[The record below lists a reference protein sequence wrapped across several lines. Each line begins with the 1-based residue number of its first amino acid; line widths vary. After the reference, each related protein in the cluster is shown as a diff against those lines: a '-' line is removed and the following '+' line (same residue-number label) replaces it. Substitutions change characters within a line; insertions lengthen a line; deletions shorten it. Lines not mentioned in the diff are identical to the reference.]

1 MINSEVN
8 EILKEL
14 KSQGRPEAL
23 KNLEKYGIN
32 VESALGVSIPE
43 LRKLAKT
50 LGKNHDLAI
59 ALWDTGIHDARLLA
73 SMVDESDKVTSSQMD
88 KWAKD
93 FNSWDIC
100 DQCCNNLF
108 VFTVYSDIKANSW
121 SKSNVEFVKRAGFVL
136 MAVQAVHHRTEN
148 NDKFIAYFD
157 IIKQNAGDDRNFV
170 KKAVNWALR
179 QIGKR
184 NWELNELALSVC
196 EELQQSDSKTAKW
209 IASDAIRD
217 LTSNTAKRRIRA
229 SLKKK

>member
-1 MINSEVN
+1 MSDENIQV
-8 EILKEL
+8 ILDEL
-14 KSQGRPEAL
+14 REYGSPERREHMA
-23 KNLEKYGIN
+23 KFGIN
-32 VESALGVSIPE
+32 VEKALGVSIPT

-50 LGKNHDLAI
+50 IGRDHKT
-59 ALWDTGIHDARLLA
+59 ALKLWETGIHDARLLA
-73 SMVDESDKVTSSQMD
+73 SMVDEVDKVTKSQMD
-88 KWAKD
+88 SWAKD
-93 FNSWDIC
+93 FNSWDLC

-148 NDKFIAYFD
+148 NNKFIAYFNL
-157 IIKQNAGDDRNFV
+157 IKRNADDNRNFV

-184 NWELNELALSVC
+184 NWELNDLALQVC
-196 EELQQSDSKTAKW
+196 EELKRRDSKTANW
-209 IASDAIRD
+209 IAADAIRD
-217 LTSNTAKRRIRA
+217 LTSETAERRIRA

>member
-1 MINSEVN
+1 MIDENIQSVLGE
-8 EILKEL
+8 LKEL
-14 KSQGRPEAL
+14 GSSERREHMA
-23 KNLEKYGIN
+23 KYGIN
-32 VESALGVSIPE
+32 VENAYGVSIPD

-50 LGKNHDLAI
+50 IGRDHKT
-59 ALWDTGIHDARLLA
+59 ALKLWETGVHDARLLA
-73 SMVDESDKVTSSQMD
+73 SMIEEVDKVTRSQMD
-88 KWAKD
+88 AWAKD

-108 VFTVYSDIKANSW
+108 VFTVYSDIKANFW

-157 IIKQNAGDDRNFV
+157 IIKRNAEDDRNFV

-184 NWELNELALSVC
+184 NWELNELALEVC
-196 EELQQSDSKTAKW
+196 EELKKRDSNTAKW
-209 IASDAIRD
+209 IAADAIRD
-217 LTSNTAKRRIRA
+217 LTSNTAERRIRA